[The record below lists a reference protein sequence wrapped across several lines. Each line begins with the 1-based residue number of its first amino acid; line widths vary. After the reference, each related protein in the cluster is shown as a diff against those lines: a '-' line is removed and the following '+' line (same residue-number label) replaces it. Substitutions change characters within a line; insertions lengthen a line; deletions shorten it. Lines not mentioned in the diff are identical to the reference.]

1 MLHPNDG
8 PNPNGWRCVETGGVV
23 LKMATMGH
31 VGGRLIKTGKIESKR
46 GIYNLKDE
54 KKLISGSQNTLKMY

>member
-1 MLHPNDG
+1 M
-8 PNPNGWRCVETGGVV
+8 GGVV
-23 LKMATMGH
+23 LKMAAMGR
-31 VGGRLIKTGKIESKR
+31 VGGRLVKTGKIESKR

>member
-1 MLHPNDG
+1 M
-8 PNPNGWRCVETGGVV
+8 GGIV
-23 LKMATMGH
+23 LKMAAMGC
-31 VGGRLIKTGKIESKR
+31 VGGRLVKTGKIELKW

>member
-1 MLHPNDG
+1 M
-8 PNPNGWRCVETGGVV
+8 
-23 LKMATMGH
+23 LKMAAMGH
-31 VGGRLIKTGKIESKR
+31 VGGRLIKTGKIESKP

>member
-1 MLHPNDG
+1 M
-8 PNPNGWRCVETGGVV
+8 
-23 LKMATMGH
+23 LKMAAMGR
-31 VGGRLIKTGKIESKR
+31 VGGRLVKTGKIESKQ

>member
-1 MLHPNDG
+1 M
-8 PNPNGWRCVETGGVV
+8 
-23 LKMATMGH
+23 LKMVEMGR
-31 VGGRLIKTGKIESKR
+31 VGGRLVKTGKIESKR